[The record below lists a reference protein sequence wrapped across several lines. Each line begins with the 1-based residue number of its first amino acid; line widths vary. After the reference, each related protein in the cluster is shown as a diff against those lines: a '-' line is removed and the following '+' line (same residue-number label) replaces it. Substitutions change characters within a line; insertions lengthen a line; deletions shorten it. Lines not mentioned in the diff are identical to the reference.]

1 MLTYRCSE
9 CGLVA
14 HQDRAQDSYLR
25 LGASLETV
33 NVELLKVEETCKMAI
48 SSQALKDE
56 GVETRRAASKGRIF
70 LRWRDS
76 PAHKHSIGGGSENYS
91 VMNLEVAGSSP
102 AAITTTN
109 YYKIHSDMFTYYSL
123 AKNKNFSDKWPIVI

>member
-9 CGLVA
+9 CGPVA

-102 AAITTTN
+102 AEITTTN
-109 YYKIHSDMFTYYSL
+109 HQKIWHEYVHSLF
-123 AKNKNFSDKWPIVI
+123 NFKKKDFVYL

>member
-56 GVETRRAASKGRIF
+56 GVETRRVASKGRIF
-70 LRWRDS
+70 LR
-76 PAHKHSIGGGSENYS
+76 
-91 VMNLEVAGSSP
+91 
-102 AAITTTN
+102 
-109 YYKIHSDMFTYYSL
+109 
-123 AKNKNFSDKWPIVI
+123 